1 MKRFVRC
8 LCFLSFDET
17 NHVYDFCLRVL
28 SFGFGSVEIK
38 SVNDLG
44 VNLSIVLVIEFL
56 NHLQIF
62 LAERMAVEAFPEI
75 VVKGRDIP
83 KDSEHDF
90 CD

>member
-1 MKRFVRC
+1 MGVSLYVPLYGRQVHPVVRC

-38 SVNDLG
+38 SVDDLG
-44 VNLSIVLVIEFL
+44 INLSIVLVIEFL

-62 LAERMAVEAFPEI
+62 LAERMAVEAL
-75 VVKGRDIP
+75 
-83 KDSEHDF
+83 
-90 CD
+90 

>member
-1 MKRFVRC
+1 
-8 LCFLSFDET
+8 LSFNKT
-17 NHVYDFCLRVL
+17 NHVYDFCLRVS
-28 SFGFGSVEIK
+28 SFGFGSVKIK
-38 SVNDLG
+38 SEDDLG
-44 VNLSIVLVIEFL
+44 INLSIVLVIEFF

-90 CD
+90 RD